1 MSTDVGIHMWRSWVG
16 GTLLSLPQA
25 CATRNGTHQVKF
37 SAWCLTSRRLVM
49 FNVSWAQ
56 EALSFYKI
64 VPGFTPENLGLG
76 KVSMH
81 WNYFYKLPSDSV
93 GQPG

>member
-1 MSTDVGIHMWRSWVG
+1 MEILGGGHITQPPTSMCFTKQGIID
-16 GTLLSLPQA
+16 
-25 CATRNGTHQVKF
+25 

-76 KVSMH
+76 GGVSMH